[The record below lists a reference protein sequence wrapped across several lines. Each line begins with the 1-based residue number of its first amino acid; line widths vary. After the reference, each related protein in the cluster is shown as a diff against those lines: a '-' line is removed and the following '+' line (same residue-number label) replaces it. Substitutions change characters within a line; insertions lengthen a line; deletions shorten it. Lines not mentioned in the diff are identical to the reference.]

1 MHINE
6 NYILKTVG
14 DNNMIIPLQDG
25 GMDYSKV
32 YNINKVGAFI
42 FSALENGD
50 DFDTILDKMVK
61 KYDADIE
68 VLKKDL
74 TDFINELIKRNIV
87 ID

>member
-50 DFDTILDKMVK
+50 DFDTVLDKMVK